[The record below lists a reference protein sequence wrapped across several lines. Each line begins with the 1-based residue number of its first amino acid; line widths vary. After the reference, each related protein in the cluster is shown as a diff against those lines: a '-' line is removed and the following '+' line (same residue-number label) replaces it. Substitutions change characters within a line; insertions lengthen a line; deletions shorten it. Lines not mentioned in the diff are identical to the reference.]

1 MSININQTNNLARGL
16 AEQPTCE
23 ASDRCLTTSVGPA
36 QLNFSANQEN
46 AEISNTIQQEK
57 FLSQNSRIH
66 IVKFHKRRLTV
77 QEASHV

>member
-16 AEQPTCE
+16 AEQPACE

-46 AEISNTIQQEK
+46 AEISNTIQQENF
-57 FLSQNSRIH
+57 FLKTQGYILLNSTSA
-66 IVKFHKRRLTV
+66 V
-77 QEASHV
+77 